1 MITCHQ
7 GGSLAFDIDAQ
18 LLNPI
23 TTRSVARYFQI
34 LSAILQSEKHIQQ
47 LQ

>member
-7 GGSLAFDIDAQ
+7 DSSLAFDIGAQ

-34 LSAILQSEKHIQQ
+34 LSAILESEKDIQ
-47 LQ
+47 